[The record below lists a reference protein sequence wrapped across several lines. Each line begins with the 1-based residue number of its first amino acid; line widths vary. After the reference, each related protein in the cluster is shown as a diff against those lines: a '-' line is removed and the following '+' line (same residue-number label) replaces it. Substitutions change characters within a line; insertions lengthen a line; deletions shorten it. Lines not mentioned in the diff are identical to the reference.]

1 MKISLEPLKLINTK
15 ISLYPPKKLEKLAKN
30 YKANNKFPDLKNSF
44 EFPPKTIEKILE
56 ILFKKDFKRLNFFDI
71 LKLLSKIKENKLDI
85 KIKDRTLFTQ
95 LLQKLFNNSEQ
106 NIKNLI
112 LKVIARILRS
122 KDNNDLR
129 TQLSQNLI
137 SNEFKFI
144 KYCIDNNFRAI
155 KKSIPNQSLKK
166 VLKYF
171 SLKTVF
177 IDLDKDYSNYLITE
191 IERIIITEEN
201 INTYKNNLLDNED
214 IKYFYQQIKK
224 LISLIERKVNTKYLD
239 NLLVDKLGD
248 IEDKNSNWHIL
259 QVPLDLQN
267 KYKRLKGIFEFQRFV
282 TIAEHLSPS
291 LINSNPNKNGNTND
305 STRLTNRSLFW
316 SNYDERFSS
325 VQMWISQEDYEN
337 ILFNKVVSL
346 DKIKELENINNEVC
360 MLEFK
365 EVELLIIIFFRNRD
379 NREDFYSLIFE
390 NDIIS
395 VKEILLNKN
404 FQRNTYYQLKSIAS
418 FKLNERKCCWVGWV
432 DKFLRDRG
440 VYPNQSILKQQSQ
453 FKITPTFKIIYDN
466 QGLESTRNEAIKKD
480 SNYDDVIQ
488 INK

>member
-1 MKISLEPLKLINTK
+1 MKISLEPLKIIDTK
-15 ISLYPPKKLEKLAKN
+15 ISLYPPKKLEKLAKK
-30 YKANNKFPDLKNSF
+30 YKANSLYPNLKNSF
-44 EFPPKTIEKILE
+44 EFPPKTINEILE
-56 ILFKKDFKRLNFFDI
+56 FLFKEDFKRLNFFDI
-71 LKLLSKIKENKLDI
+71 LRLFSEIKENKLEI

-106 NIKNLI
+106 YIKNLI
-112 LKVIARILRS
+112 LKVIAIILKS
-122 KDNNDLR
+122 GKSNNLR
-129 TQLSQNLI
+129 NQLSQNLI
-137 SNEFKFI
+137 SNEFKLV
-144 KYCIDNNFRAI
+144 KNCIDNDFRAI
-155 KKSIPNQSLKK
+155 KKDISNQSLKK
-166 VLKYF
+166 VLKHF
-171 SLKTVF
+171 SLKTIF

-214 IKYFYQQIKK
+214 IEHFYQQIKK

-248 IEDKNSNWHIL
+248 IEDNNSNWHIL

-267 KYKRLKGIFEFQRFV
+267 RYKRLKGIFEFQRFV
-282 TIAEHLSPS
+282 DIAKYLSPYLES
-291 LINSNPNKNGNTND
+291 SNPSYDGYTND
-305 STRLTNRSLFW
+305 ATRLMNRSLFW

-325 VQMWISQEDYEN
+325 VQMWISQKDYKD
-337 ILFNKVVSL
+337 ISLNKIVSL
-346 DKIKELENINNEVC
+346 DKIKELENINNEAC

-395 VKEILLNKN
+395 VKDILLNKN

-440 VYPNQSILKQQSQ
+440 VYPNQSILKQQSK
-453 FKITPTFKIIYDN
+453 FKITPTIKKIYNN
-466 QGLESTRNEAIKKD
+466 QGLESSRNDAIKED

-488 INK
+488 INR